1 MQLTRDSS
9 VATKELESESG
20 NINQILSVIRS
31 IAEQTNLLALNAAI
45 ESARA
50 GEQGRGFAVVAD
62 EVRTLAQRSH
72 GATEEINGMLS
83 KLIERTQFVSG
94 KMDTSLQQSERATEQ
109 SSQASKTFEDISG
122 LVQQIMNQITQIATA
137 AEQQYHVSEEIS
149 KNIVGMQSSTT
160 DIGQASRGLSD
171 NADSLLVLS
180 RNLNELVG
188 QFKL

>member
-1 MQLTRDSS
+1 
-9 VATKELESESG
+9 
-20 NINQILSVIRS
+20 
-31 IAEQTNLLALNAAI
+31 
-45 ESARA
+45 
-50 GEQGRGFAVVAD
+50 
-62 EVRTLAQRSH
+62 
-72 GATEEINGMLS
+72 MLS

-94 KMDTSLQQSERATEQ
+94 KMDTSLQQSEYATEQ
-109 SSQASKTFEDISG
+109 SNQASKTFEDITA

-137 AEQQYHVSEEIS
+137 AEQQYQVSEEIS
-149 KNIVGMQSSTT
+149 RNIVGMQSSTT